1 MKPNT
6 KLLCVLLSFLLF
18 SGTSFGKVKKTSPQ
32 EKKDTLFS
40 SSTFSGL
47 KFRHIGPAF
56 KSGRIADIVIHPD
69 NPNIWYV
76 AVGSGGVW
84 KTENAGTTWKP
95 IFDSQPVYSIGCITI
110 DPNNHH
116 TIWVGTGENVG
127 GRHVGWGD
135 GIYRSTD
142 DGKSWKNMGL
152 KHSEHISK
160 IIIHP
165 KNPDIIWVAAQ
176 GPLWSKGGDRGL
188 FKTTD
193 GGKNWKKTLGED
205 PWTGVT
211 DIAIDPRDPDRLY
224 AATWQHGRNIAA
236 YMGGGP
242 GTALYCSEDG
252 GDTWHKL
259 TNGLPKATMGKIGL
273 AISPQKPDVLYAAI
287 ELERR
292 KGAVYRSS
300 DRGASWTKMSD
311 AVSGAT
317 GPHYYQELYA
327 SPHKF
332 DRIYLADV
340 RMQVSGDGGK
350 TFKVMP
356 EKDKHSDNHTLA
368 FRKDDPDYLLVGC
381 DGGIYES
388 FDLAKNW
395 RFVNNLPVTQ
405 FYFIA
410 ADDAK
415 PFYNIYGGTQ
425 DNNTQGGPSQ
435 TDNRTGITN
444 GDWFITMGA
453 DGAQPAVEP
462 GNPDIVY
469 SQGQE
474 GFLNRIDMKTGEIL
488 FIQPQPGKDEGFERY
503 NWNAPLLI
511 SPHSPTRL
519 YFASQRVWR
528 SDDRGNSWTP
538 VSGDLTKNE
547 ERLTLPVM
555 DKTWSWDSPW
565 DVYAMSTYNTITAL
579 AESPLK
585 EGLIY
590 AGTDDGRIQLTE
602 DGGKNWKKT
611 DVSSIPGVPAT
622 AYVNDIKTDLFDEKT
637 VYVALDN
644 HKFGDLKPYLYKS
657 TDKGK
662 SWTSLKGNLPDTTIV
677 WRIVQDYKKP
687 ELMFA
692 ATEFGMYFTL
702 SGGRKWTKLTGG
714 LPTIAFRDVMIQ
726 KDDDDLVCA
735 SFGRGIYILDD
746 YSLLRNITEEKLK
759 KEATLYGP
767 EKALWYIPRISS
779 RQDQGASF
787 YKSPNPPFGAV
798 FTYYLAKDYKTLK
811 EERQAKEKKLKKE
824 GKQVTFPGWDKVE
837 EEINQ
842 QKPAVVIT
850 IKDNNGE
857 VVRRIT
863 GPAKKGFHRIAWDL
877 RYPSPEVIDDCKKTK
892 KDQER
897 KSGGL
902 LAIPGTYTA
911 TLSKV
916 IDGKAEQLSG
926 PVTFNVVPLRDGTL
940 KGPGMEEKAKFW
952 KEIAA
957 TVKEANILSQK
968 VNKALIKTG
977 KIQKALDG
985 SREEPG
991 NLEND
996 LHEIRSELLEIQA
1009 KMYGSKARNEIG
1021 EKNPPTL
1028 YSRISVLMMGTG
1040 NSTYGPTPLLRNTLG
1055 IANDDLKELTSRFTP
1070 VNEKLGS
1077 LKEQMEKA
1085 GIVVVE

>member
-1 MKPNT
+1 MKNISF
-6 KLLCVLLSFLLF
+6 LILSFILF
-18 SGTSFGKVKKTSPQ
+18 SAVSFSKNKKETSKET
-32 EKKDTLFS
+32 KDTIFT

-47 KFRHIGPAF
+47 KLRSIGPAY

-76 AVGSGGVW
+76 AIGSGGVW

-116 TIWVGTGENVG
+116 TLWVGTGENVG

-142 DGKSWKNMGL
+142 DGKTWKNMGL

-160 IIIHP
+160 IIVHP
-165 KNPDIIWVAAQ
+165 KNPNIIWVAAQ

-188 FKTTD
+188 FKSTD
-193 GGKNWKKTLGED
+193 GGKTWKKTLGDNE
-205 PWTGVT
+205 WTGVT
-211 DIAIDPRDPDRLY
+211 DIAIDPRNPDRLY
-224 AATWQHGRNIAA
+224 AATWQRGRNIAA

-242 GTALYCSEDG
+242 GTALYRSENG
-252 GDTWHKL
+252 GDTWLKL

-300 DRGASWTKMSD
+300 NRGASWTKMSN
-311 AVSGAT
+311 AVSRAT

-340 RMQVSGDGGK
+340 RMQVSDDGGK

-368 FRKDDPDYLLVGC
+368 FRKDNPNYLLVGC

-388 FDLAKNW
+388 FDLARNW

-410 ADDAK
+410 VDDTK

-435 TDNRTGITN
+435 TDNAAGITN

-453 DGAQPAVEP
+453 DGSQPAVEP
-462 GNPDIVY
+462 GNPNIVY

-474 GFLNRIDMKTGEIL
+474 GFLNRIDIKTGEIL

-503 NWNAPLLI
+503 NWNAPILI
-511 SPHSPTRL
+511 SPHSPTRI

-528 SDDRGNSWTP
+528 SDDRGNSWKP
-538 VSGDLTKNE
+538 ISGDLTKDQ
-547 ERLTLPVM
+547 ERLELPIM

-590 AGTDDGRIQLTE
+590 AGTDDGRLQVTE
-602 DGGKNWKKT
+602 DGGKNWTKIDANT
-611 DVSSIPGVPAT
+611 IHGVPAT
-622 AYVNDIKTDLFDEKT
+622 AYVNDIKADLFDENI

-644 HKFGDLKPYLYKS
+644 HKSGDLKPYLYKS

-677 WRIVQDYKKP
+677 WRVVQDHKKP
-687 ELMFA
+687 ELLFA
-692 ATEFGMYFTL
+692 ATEFGMYFTVN
-702 SGGRKWTKLTGG
+702 GGRKWTKLTGG
-714 LPTIAFRDVMIQ
+714 LPTIAFRDVVVQ
-726 KDDDDLVCA
+726 KDEDDLVCA
-735 SFGRGIYILDD
+735 SFGRSIYILDD
-746 YSLLRNITEEKLK
+746 YSVLRKISEEALK
-759 KEATLYGP
+759 QEALFDAAR
-767 EKALWYIPRISS
+767 EAKWYIPRINS
-779 RQDQGASF
+779 RQDQGANF
-787 YKSPNPPFGAV
+787 YKAPNPPFGEM
-798 FTYYLAKDYKTLK
+798 FTYYLANDCKTLK
-811 EERQAKEKKLKKE
+811 EIRQAKEKKLEKE
-824 GKQVTFPGWDKVE
+824 GKPVTFPRWDEAEK
-837 EEINQ
+837 EINQ

-850 IKDNNGE
+850 IKDSNGD
-857 VVRRIT
+857 VARRIT

-877 RYPSPEVIDDCKKTK
+877 RYAFPQVLDDCKKTK
-892 KDQER
+892 KGQGQR
-897 KSGGL
+897 RRGL
-902 LAIPGTYTA
+902 LVIPGTYTA

-916 IDGKAEQLSG
+916 ADGKVTQLSG
-926 PVTFNVVPLRDGTL
+926 PVSFDVVPLREGTL
-940 KGPGMEEKAKFW
+940 KGPDMEEKAKFW
-952 KEIAA
+952 KEIET
-957 TVKEANILSQK
+957 TVKDANVLAQK
-968 VNKALIKTG
+968 VNKALIKTENILQALNASAEAPG
-977 KIQKALDG
+977 KPE
-985 SREEPG
+985 S
-991 NLEND
+991 D
-996 LHEIRSELLEIQA
+996 LHEIRSGLLELQ
-1009 KMYGSKARNEIG
+1009 KRMYGSKARKEVG

-1028 YSRISVLMMGTG
+1028 YSRIGVLMMGTG
-1040 NSTYGPTPLLRNTLG
+1040 NSTYGPTPLLRQTLK
-1055 IANDDLKELTSRFTP
+1055 IANDELKELNARFTP
-1070 VNEKLGS
+1070 INEKLGS
-1077 LKEQMEKA
+1077 LKEQIEKA
-1085 GIVVVE
+1085 GIVILE